1 MLDLLTNKIQVEEKD
16 HTRDQLEKL
25 APFIQ
30 LSDIRK
36 VYQTPAGDFPA
47 LNGITS
53 SFNEGDF
60 VGIIGKSGAGKSTL
74 VNMITGVDHLTSG
87 EIWVNGTAVHTLNED
102 QMALWRGKNM
112 GVVYQSFQLLP
123 KMTLRDNILLPME
136 FCGLYRPK
144 ESEEWAMHLL
154 EEVELQDHAHK
165 LPSAISGG
173 QHQRAAIARALANN
187 PPIIVADE
195 PTGNLDTVTADI
207 VFTLFEK
214 LVNTGKTVLIVSH
227 DASLSERTSRIMQIS
242 DGEIVNEAV
251 KNDSC
256 DGS

>member
-1 MLDLLTNKIQVEEKD
+1 MLAALTSPVKNKEADDIRTLPEKI
-16 HTRDQLEKL
+16 T
-25 APFIQ
+25 PFIN
-30 LSDIRK
+30 LSKVRK

-47 LNGITS
+47 LNGISTD
-53 SFNEGDF
+53 FYEGEF
-60 VGIIGKSGAGKSTL
+60 IGIIGKSGAGKSTL

-87 EIWVNGTAVHTLNED
+87 EIWVNGTAVHTLNEN

-123 KMTLRDNILLPME
+123 KITLRDNILLPME

-154 EEVELQDHAHK
+154 EEVELQDHADK

-207 VFTLFEK
+207 VFNLFEK
-214 LVNTGKTVLIVSH
+214 LVKAGKTVLIVSH
-227 DASLSERTSRIMQIS
+227 DASLSERASRILQIS
-242 DGEIVNEAV
+242 DGEIVSGEL
-251 KNDSC
+251 KND
-256 DGS
+256 